1 MSDKFTTKM
10 GNTVQI
16 LKTESFTDFATIA
29 PKYGQGCNYE
39 TGKCVE
45 GFQVDFTIEVEKPDR
60 EKKTF
65 HIAFQ
70 SLDRTDNIRA
80 YSSFEMSPA
89 AKYGC
94 DSDEVALGEFSDY
107 DEEILNVLQEK
118 AEKECKEWFDSEIKE
133 TEEDLEE

>member
-1 MSDKFTTKM
+1 MTDRLTSKN
-10 GNTVQI
+10 GNTFEI
-16 LKTESFTDFATIA
+16 LNAETFADEARIVS
-29 PKYGQGCNYE
+29 KYGQGCNYE

-45 GFQVDFTIEVEKPDR
+45 GFQVDFTIEVEKPDG

-89 AKYGC
+89 SKYGC
-94 DSDEVALGEFSDY
+94 DSDEVALSEFSDY
-107 DEEILNVLQEK
+107 DEEILHVLQEK
-118 AEKECKEWFDSEIKE
+118 AEKECKEWFKNN
-133 TEEDLEE
+133 

>member
-1 MSDKFTTKM
+1 MSDKFTTKN
-10 GNTVQI
+10 GNIVEI
-16 LKTESFTDFATIA
+16 LNAETFADEARIVS
-29 PKYGQGCNYE
+29 KYGQGCNYE

-45 GFQVDFTIEVEKPDR
+45 GFQVDFSIEVEKTNG
-60 EKKTF
+60 EKERF

-70 SLDRTDNIRA
+70 SLERSDNMSA
-80 YSSFEMSPA
+80 YSSSEMSPA

-107 DEEILNVLQEK
+107 DEEIFNALQEK
-118 AEKECKEWFDSEIKE
+118 AEKECEEWFDSEIKE

>member
-29 PKYGQGCNYE
+29 PKFGQGCNYE

-45 GFQVDFTIEVEKPDR
+45 GFQVDFSIEVEKTNG
-60 EKKTF
+60 EKERF

-70 SLDRTDNIRA
+70 SLERSDNMSA
-80 YSSFEMSPA
+80 YSSSEMSPA